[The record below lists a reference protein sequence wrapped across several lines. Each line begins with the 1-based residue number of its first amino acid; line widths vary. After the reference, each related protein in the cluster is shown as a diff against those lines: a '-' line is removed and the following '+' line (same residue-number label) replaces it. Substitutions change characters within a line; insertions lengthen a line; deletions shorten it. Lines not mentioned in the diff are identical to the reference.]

1 MRRRKIRGGDR
12 AVTERRARSGGETTA
27 GGGDTAAQTNNV
39 VDFEQTISAKV
50 MAEAKRLAGL
60 APGEWQIWIGKRA
73 QEIGV
78 ERSILEKVTK
88 EVLKDREKK
97 QRAKQAEARRQD
109 QRAEHQRNADER
121 KRERDQQQ
129 ILKDAERKEK
139 EKTKALADIAKL
151 PAAQHEAK
159 LGELAKQIGEE
170 VSSLRDEFVE
180 LVGDIDGGATTP
192 GVSDIEPW
200 PEPVTTVMV
209 LEELI
214 ARINRHIK
222 AKPHQVLCIA
232 LWVLMAWVHE
242 VAAHYSVYL
251 VATPP
256 KEDCGKTTLIVDVV
270 AQLVPKPYVS
280 GGNPTEASI
289 FRLADRE
296 KPTMIFDNVDKLFQR
311 KPEITELF
319 LNGWTRGIKV
329 PRAEKIDGIWTTV
342 FYDPFCPKACTLIGT
357 NLPQALLGRCLL
369 IELWPLKPGEEVEEI
384 NPHDEGLKAEFET
397 LRRKLLRW
405 SLDHGDAL
413 KSARP
418 LFPAGFINRQRANA
432 KLLLAIAE
440 LAAGDWPDKARTA
453 TEKLL
458 REQREPGWLDLL
470 LRDLWD
476 VFVEKARVNITS
488 KQLLARL
495 TADPTSVWHEYSRD
509 RRVTERQVAGLI
521 RKLHIRPR
529 LVGKKRVSGY
539 HRQDFLDRQV
549 FEHFLGRDPLILSPE
564 TTKKSGRPGRKKRR
578 G

>member
-1 MRRRKIRGGDR
+1 MAEMPKRPSDDSAQGRMDRYARDQQGLRDWTNDAIRSHAAAIGLALEFDD
-12 AVTERRARSGGETTA
+12 RRADDNHRADEKADPLPSEKELRTELQLAGKKFDKSPAAMWRVLKKYYRASDAHLDALAERFVSGYEADLREPNEQRRLGQTDDDEPDPNTETQPFKTIAKKAIAEIVKETGRCETEVVERLRQAIRNHPNIALRGICVVTNETA
-27 GGGDTAAQTNNV
+27 SGGDTAAQTNNV

-97 QRAKQAEARRQD
+97 QHAKQAEARRQD
-109 QRAEHQRNADER
+109 QRAERQRNADER

-159 LGELAKQIGEE
+159 LAELAKQIGEE

-232 LWVLMAWVHE
+232 LWVLTAWVHE

-251 VATPP
+251 VATSP

-270 AQLVPKPYVS
+270 GRLVPKPYVS
-280 GGNPTEASI
+280 RGTQRRPASS
-289 FRLADRE
+289 
-296 KPTMIFDNVDKLFQR
+296 
-311 KPEITELF
+311 
-319 LNGWTRGIKV
+319 GWPIV
-329 PRAEKIDGIWTTV
+329 
-342 FYDPFCPKACTLIGT
+342 
-357 NLPQALLGRCLL
+357 
-369 IELWPLKPGEEVEEI
+369 
-384 NPHDEGLKAEFET
+384 
-397 LRRKLLRW
+397 
-405 SLDHGDAL
+405 
-413 KSARP
+413 KSRP
-418 LFPAGFINRQRANA
+418 
-432 KLLLAIAE
+432 
-440 LAAGDWPDKARTA
+440 
-453 TEKLL
+453 
-458 REQREPGWLDLL
+458 
-470 LRDLWD
+470 
-476 VFVEKARVNITS
+476 
-488 KQLLARL
+488 
-495 TADPTSVWHEYSRD
+495 
-509 RRVTERQVAGLI
+509 
-521 RKLHIRPR
+521 
-529 LVGKKRVSGY
+529 
-539 HRQDFLDRQV
+539 
-549 FEHFLGRDPLILSPE
+549 
-564 TTKKSGRPGRKKRR
+564 
-578 G
+578 